1 MDDPSP
7 SSDLGDLID
16 SISRDWHEAVCEGVL
31 PQHVIPAVGIH
42 AYASLH
48 EIDDPPDAAICFPPL
63 RADAELAD
71 HYRSALSARLVAAC
85 ASIQSALQTM
95 RNGLGLHSAIAA
107 CRRANESLWKAFWLC
122 NPELDGA
129 TRIHRLL
136 ILMRHELNEV
146 LGVFSQEVNSAA
158 EIILRRHERDIRQV
172 TGKDDYRPRLGRDEY
187 LGYIELRADDPLTP
201 RMPPVPDG
209 VDGGAV
215 VWSIM
220 SNLTHPNL
228 VFDWIM
234 MTQDNPDDLMER
246 LQLAS
251 VGGAMTAVAN
261 ISTIVMRQAQIPEHP
276 IAEVSKA
283 FRGPIFAAGFHLL
296 SEYEQAVNRAGQV

>member
-7 SSDLGDLID
+7 SPELVDLID
-16 SISRDWHEAVCEGVL
+16 GISSDWHEAVCGGVL
-31 PQHVIPAVGIH
+31 PQLVIPAVQIH

-48 EIDDPPDAAICFPPL
+48 EIDDPPDVSICFPPL
-63 RADAELAD
+63 PADAELAD
-71 HYRSALSARLVAAC
+71 HYGNALSARLAAAC
-85 ASIQSALQTM
+85 ESIRCALQMM
-95 RNGLGLHSAIAA
+95 RNGLDLHSSVAA

-122 NPELDGA
+122 NPELDGE

-136 ILMRHELNEV
+136 ILMRHEISEV
-146 LGVFSQEVNSAA
+146 LGVFSREVNSEADKT
-158 EIILRRHERDIRQV
+158 LRLHERNIRQI
-172 TGKDDYRPRLGRDEY
+172 TGKKDYRPRLGRDEY
-187 LGYIELRADDPLTP
+187 LDYIEPRADDPLTP

-220 SNLTHPNL
+220 SNLTHSNL

-234 MTQDNPDDLMER
+234 MTQDNPEDLMER

-261 ISTIVMRQAQIPEHP
+261 ISTFVMRQAQMPEDP
-276 IAEVSKA
+276 MAEVSKA
-283 FRGPIFAAGFHLL
+283 FQRPIFAAGFHLL
-296 SEYEQAVNRAGQV
+296 AEHE